1 MSCRWIE
8 VDCFVLCVHFAILS
22 IFHFSELL
30 NQCNPSKSNWMQL
43 SISYKKRSIFFVLSS
58 HALSLIYFH
67 FTFPFILNNFCIFF
81 SSFILCRFSRCLP
94 GSYGHYWQC
103 CLVVRADKHHILQ
116 IMFCLPSDIVSSI
129 FSSLSPLQA
138 SPLSLASSSGR
149 RPRTHHLLSVLI
161 VLTGYCQLIDAICD
175 EHQWWQQ
182 QLNKCIPC
190 TVCDASQSIVLRPCQ
205 LHSDTV
211 CGTLDDIEF
220 DLNILRAAAAVAVE
234 EERVSWNWVLFLNR
248 FVHFQVFP
256 SGNAFLGRKCR
267 LFRRCEDNL

>member
-1 MSCRWIE
+1 
-8 VDCFVLCVHFAILS
+8 
-22 IFHFSELL
+22 
-30 NQCNPSKSNWMQL
+30 
-43 SISYKKRSIFFVLSS
+43 
-58 HALSLIYFH
+58 
-67 FTFPFILNNFCIFF
+67 
-81 SSFILCRFSRCLP
+81 
-94 GSYGHYWQC
+94 
-103 CLVVRADKHHILQ
+103 
-116 IMFCLPSDIVSSI
+116 MFCLPSEFVSSI
-129 FSSLSPLQA
+129 FSSLSSPLQA

-161 VLTGYCQLIDAICD
+161 VLTGYCQLIEAICD

-234 EERVSWNWVLFLNR
+234 EERVSLLLN
-248 FVHFQVFP
+248 FIFKQNFSNFQVFP
-256 SGNAFLGRKCR
+256 SGNGK
-267 LFRRCEDNL
+267 